1 MIFISQATA
10 TTDLAPSY
18 FYLVYDVFDGTH
30 RTTGMKLNVERKVGT
45 WSPKTTV
52 PVAVHNQDLLD
63 AIAIRFAGLCNELQV
78 VAKSSSYTDSLMLL
92 YKELLNLAKSNATE
106 IQFQRPLPWSSSQH
120 PVKLQHRQRRKELRK
135 PLHLPL

>member
-1 MIFISQATA
+1 MIYILQGTA
-10 TTDLAPSY
+10 TNEVGTSY

-30 RTTGMKLNVERKVGT
+30 RTTGMKLNVERKVGS

-78 VAKSSSYTDSLMLL
+78 VAKSSSYNTPTRWSFCTRSFLPWQKVRQL
-92 YKELLNLAKSNATE
+92 K
-106 IQFQRPLPWSSSQH
+106 FQRPGPHRPRLHPRQWPSSKH
-120 PVKLQHRQRRKELRK
+120 PGEGNLNQRPK
-135 PLHLPL
+135 

>member
-10 TTDLAPSY
+10 TTDLVTSY

-30 RTTGMKLNVERKVGT
+30 RTTGMKLNVERQVGT

-78 VAKSSSYTDSLMLL
+78 VAKSSSYTDALVHTLM
-92 YKELLNLAKSNATE
+92 
-106 IQFQRPLPWSSSQH
+106 
-120 PVKLQHRQRRKELRK
+120 PVSAQASKHYPCCR
-135 PLHLPL
+135 